1 MFYRYVQYW
10 LGDQSLLLQEGEA
23 WKSSRHLITPAFH
36 FTILQ
41 EYAVR
46 LAPSPIPC
54 CDALPT
60 LHLRTHNAPLYL
72 SVLHPHIHNAHSLP
86 QFGCS

>member
-1 MFYRYVQYW
+1 MCNVLQLALRPALTHNPDVMDGFCRYSCRLKAPMFYRYVQYW

-46 LAPSPIPC
+46 PAPSRIP
-54 CDALPT
+54 
-60 LHLRTHNAPLYL
+60 
-72 SVLHPHIHNAHSLP
+72 
-86 QFGCS
+86 